1 MRVER
6 EADSR
11 PCKRNGVFIS
21 YFCITV
27 SKYQT
32 ETCQRM
38 VFILI
43 HFQKDFFLYGRKG
56 IVVGVLPSVLAGG

>member
-1 MRVER
+1 MGVER

-11 PCKRNGVFIS
+11 PCKRNGAFIS

-32 ETCQRM
+32 ETTQRT
-38 VFILI
+38 VFILVP
-43 HFQKDFFLYGRKG
+43 FQKDFLLHGRKG
-56 IVVGVLPSVLAGG
+56 IVVGVLLSMLAGG